1 MIQHTI
7 KRTTSNNEDFQ
18 WLIRQ
23 LDNELW
29 NELKE
34 DQAQYDQYNKVPD
47 LNTVV
52 VVYVNDKPAASGCF
66 KKYNADTVE
75 VKRMFVVKEHRGKGL
90 SKTILSELEQW
101 AIEEGFKYAILET
114 SIHFIPATTLY
125 KKSGYKIIPNYDQ
138 YEGLEESVCM
148 KKDLTRPEFSALQDI
163 EYFDFE
169 EDFIEENVRCI
180 PMIVRFKMDA
190 AGIKLK
196 LAEWSKFKRDER
208 IQLALMPAS
217 MDEEAKW
224 YNDYLAQLIEKYT
237 GNKATTLTIDTN
249 PDWANLQSIPEMLSE
264 KAKEFDLEI
273 TKEKWQSLTNLQRFT
288 LLKLCR
294 PGHENKNSPKA
305 IKEFGLVK

>member
-75 VKRMFVVKEHRGKGL
+75 VKRMFVVKEHCGKGL

-294 PGHENKNSPKA
+294 PGHENKNFPKA